1 MKIVL
6 PTIVALLACSAAH
19 ASSPIA
25 PPMSAGFN
33 NNESV
38 SKDMSKNTCNSV
50 MPMIEAINCASYPP
64 VLQGFCQ
71 ANRPYLMTR
80 AECDSAEAMAQAAQK
95 GPNKEQC
102 ENLSFSAGTGSWS
115 YVLACSWSGDFVSD
129 QDGKQNPNNVI
140 KDPECI
146 EKLKATGAEFRVLG
160 QVKNG
165 IALGQQCI
173 VENAISMKTTASGSD
188 LGGWRTMTCEY
199 ALTFDKFDKQ
209 MRSELGAAKYPL
221 ETIASCRPIIDKNGY
236 GKSVSG
242 HGKGIAGDIKYFI
255 RSDGSKIMMAGVLTP
270 NTPSGQ
276 LATRARAIACSHF
289 GLVLSALYENY
300 RGVYDHFHTEIRGGK
315 STCK

>member
-1 MKIVL
+1 M
-6 PTIVALLACSAAH
+6 TRQ
-19 ASSPIA
+19 
-25 PPMSAGFN
+25 
-33 NNESV
+33 E
-38 SKDMSKNTCNSV
+38 
-50 MPMIEAINCASYPP
+50 CAS
-64 VLQGFCQ
+64 
-71 ANRPYLMTR
+71 
-80 AECDSAEAMAQAAQK
+80 AEEMAQSAPK

-165 IALGQQCI
+165 ISLGQHCV

-209 MRSELGAAKYPL
+209 MRSELSAAKYPL
-221 ETIASCRPIIDKNGY
+221 DTLAACRPIIDKNGY

-242 HGKGIAGDIKYFI
+242 HGKGLAGDIKYFI

-270 NTPSGQ
+270 STSDGQ
-276 LATRARAIACSHF
+276 IATRARAIACSHF
-289 GLVLSALYENY
+289 GLVLSALYVNY
-300 RGVYDHFHTEIRGGK
+300 RGSYDHFHTEIRGGK